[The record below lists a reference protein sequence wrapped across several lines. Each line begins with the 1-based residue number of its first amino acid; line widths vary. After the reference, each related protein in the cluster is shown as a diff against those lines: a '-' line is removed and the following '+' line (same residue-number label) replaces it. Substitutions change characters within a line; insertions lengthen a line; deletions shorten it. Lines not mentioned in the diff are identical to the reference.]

1 MFKSINLQLICCDID
16 DISSIFSLFY
26 LAGDSVLV
34 AVDKF
39 YELYGHY
46 KIPLE
51 FQIPT
56 DSKRPYK
63 KRSEMV
69 LKPPPSSEE
78 QSSPLRWPYRPVH
91 PLPYDLWP
99 SEVRGM
105 KLGFKFSNLY
115 YSRASKRLRNILEEK
130 GAFSEMEAPA
140 ALFSRSEKY
149 AMVLLALKEY
159 KENFGHLNVPESFVI
174 SNYSNDLRY
183 GEDQSISRDND
194 VQNIPKNIPGENEE
208 YSGEKLE
215 TDTPQ
220 HSVNPDK
227 VKNTEVFT
235 DYCRAYVPSEEYRN
249 KKWSKKLI
257 GLKLGLKVRHLR
269 FKAKYLARN
278 RSELDAIGFNWKDHN
293 SPVDDGDGLDILI
306 DE

>member
-1 MFKSINLQLICCDID
+1 MTVSHRFFLSIH
-16 DISSIFSLFY
+16 

-69 LKPPPSSEE
+69 QKPLTNEDE
-78 QSSPLRWPYRPVH
+78 SSPLRWPYKPVD

-99 SEVRGM
+99 PEVRGM

-115 YSRASKRLRNILEEK
+115 YSRASARVRNVLQEK
-130 GAFSEMEAPA
+130 GAFTEMEAPA

-149 AMVLLALKEY
+149 ALVLLALKEY

-174 SNYSNDLRY
+174 SNHCDVLRY
-183 GEDQSISRDND
+183 GVDWSVSSHDE
-194 VQNIPKNIPGENEE
+194 VQNIPQNVPEECEVSSEEKQNI
-208 YSGEKLE
+208 
-215 TDTPQ
+215 DTSQ
-220 HSVNPDK
+220 HAINSDK
-227 VKNTEVFT
+227 TKSTEMFT
-235 DYCRAYVPSEEYRN
+235 DYCRAYVPSEEYRSM
-249 KKWSKKLI
+249 KWSKKLI
-257 GLKLGLKVRHLR
+257 GLKLGLKVRDLR

-293 SPVDDGDGLDILI
+293 SVVDDGDGVDILI